1 MCDRTDDLI
10 EALVRARE
18 RGASRDECV
27 ALVRDVFRAPWSD
40 DVSAKMDFPEALLEG
55 FEDGAPR
62 PELRDRRIPYD
73 DADSGDRD
81 LPETRDRSAFDH
93 DTIDEDE
100 AGL

>member
-1 MCDRTDDLI
+1 MIDRTDDLI

-18 RGASRDECV
+18 SGTSRDECV

-62 PELRDRRIPYD
+62 PELRDR
-73 DADSGDRD
+73 
-81 LPETRDRSAFDH
+81 SAFH
-93 DTIDEDE
+93 PSEDE
-100 AGL
+100 QEDEEQEL